1 METSF
6 SQPCTLPLNRGECF
20 CIPNFTC
27 ENPPPTKWAGDEL
40 EMFQWYTI
48 HISYIHTVHITLK
61 YRLQYILTNN
71 TYLYISV
78 DTYSIRKKVK
88 VMSPAFPQVKLYMKF
103 KNVISVCTSQL
114 LNISIVEV
122 LSYLFSIR

>member
-1 METSF
+1 
-6 SQPCTLPLNRGECF
+6 
-20 CIPNFTC
+20 
-27 ENPPPTKWAGDEL
+27 
-40 EMFQWYTI
+40 MFQWYTI